1 MPLDDGSELFYAL
14 SACIVVGI
22 WLVFARYTSV
32 KNRAVPFVW
41 PAPDA
46 GNPDWSSISLS
57 KPSLEAHLQNPDLLP
72 PVHVP
77 NRRYITCYDPS
88 TSLYLGTFLADD
100 AVTIGE
106 KIGMAG
112 RAQLSWKQT
121 SFADRKRVI
130 RSLLKWL
137 VDNKEDCARVACRD
151 TGKTMIDAALG
162 ELLTSCSKLEWL
174 VKYGESYLRPEKRSS
189 TLMLSYKRSELHY
202 EPLGVVAAVVS
213 WNYPLHNAWSPI
225 IAAIFAGN
233 GIVVKCSE
241 HVVWSTSWFIGAV
254 RECLTVCGFDPDLV
268 QLVCCWPEEAEAL
281 TASPHIRHITFIGSE
296 EVGRKVAM
304 AATTHLTPVTME
316 LGGKDP
322 AIILPG
328 TNLNK
333 WISILMRGVFQ
344 NAGQN
349 CIGIE
354 RIIVHSSQYVEL
366 LQEILDRA
374 TKLRLGSA
382 LHATDGYI
390 APVDCGSMISKDRF
404 TELERVI
411 NEAAREGASLHMGGT
426 EFRHAYLESGSYFSP
441 TVIGDV
447 HQGMEIANKELF
459 APVALLMTYGTIED
473 AIGIANSTRYGLG
486 ASVFGPDQEE
496 CLRVA
501 KRLECGMVSI
511 NDFGVFYYLTVCNSQ
526 DLPFGGAKSSGY
538 GRFGGPEGL
547 RSLTNPKAIVVD
559 RWPFLVQTGIPAP
572 LDYPIRSLISSWEFV
587 GGLIQLL
594 HGDTLHTRFYG
605 FVQLIRAG
613 RR

>member
-1 MPLDDGSELFYAL
+1 MPLDDGSELFYVL
-14 SACIVVGI
+14 STCIAVGI
-22 WLVFARYTSV
+22 WLVFARHTSV
-32 KNRAVPFVW
+32 TNRAVPFVW

-46 GNPDWSSISLS
+46 AKPDWSSISLS

-121 SFADRKRVI
+121 SFADRNRVI

-137 VDNKEDCARVACRD
+137 VDNMEDCARVACRD

-174 VKYGESYLRPEKRSS
+174 AKYGESYLRPEKRSS
-189 TLMLSYKRSELHY
+189 SLMLSYKRSELHY

-268 QLVCCWPEEAEAL
+268 QGQLVCCWPEEAEAL

-304 AATTHLTPVTME
+304 AATMHLTPVTME

-404 TELERVI
+404 TELERII
-411 NEAAREGASLHMGGT
+411 NEAAKEGASLHVGGT

-459 APVALLMTYGTIED
+459 APVALLMTYDTIED
-473 AIGIANSTRYGLG
+473 AIEIANSTRYGLG

-496 CLRVA
+496 CMRVA

-511 NDFGVFYYLTVCNSQ
+511 NDFGVFYLNQ

-547 RSLTNPKAIVVD
+547 RSLTNAKAIVVD

-587 GGLIQLL
+587 SGLIQLL
-594 HGDTLHTRFYG
+594 HGDTLHSRFYG
-605 FVQLIRAG
+605 LVQLVRAG